1 MSRFTSVSLRSAT
14 LPALL
19 SSSLEMEPVYSRLPT
34 ELWIIILKLAVSSP
48 WGDEA
53 FSPPTNDFSFLS
65 GFAEASEEFKAL
77 AKVAAE
83 AWPLS
88 IRLKRLDEVVALGHS
103 FDVVKCVFCDL
114 PLLTTFYGP
123 SRHILIERGSRK
135 STDAGSLLL
144 QLSYCRNL
152 SSLSLPPIGK
162 ANWHIFAVSCQSTA
176 IKNTLR
182 RLDMSYEDHQN
193 WGTLWLDFPNLVE
206 LRLAKWDARPPH
218 RNVGL
223 PVQYNGQSWI
233 QFGNRWKFLAVSLC
247 LLYVRNLLSHYD

>member
-1 MSRFTSVSLRSAT
+1 MITLCRSSHPFPSDL
-14 LPALL
+14 LPYQL
-19 SSSLEMEPVYSRLPT
+19 SSSLEMEPVYSKLPT
-34 ELWIIILKLAVSSP
+34 ELWIIILKLAISSS
-48 WGDEA
+48 WEDKA
-53 FSPPTNDFSFLS
+53 FFPPTDDFNFLS

-88 IRLKRLDEVVALGHS
+88 VRLKRLDEVVALGHS
-103 FDVVKCVFCDL
+103 FDVIKCVFCIL
-114 PLLTTFYGP
+114 P

-162 ANWHIFAVSCQSTA
+162 ANWHIFAVACQLTA

-233 QFGNRWKFLAVSLC
+233 QFGNRWKFLVVSLF